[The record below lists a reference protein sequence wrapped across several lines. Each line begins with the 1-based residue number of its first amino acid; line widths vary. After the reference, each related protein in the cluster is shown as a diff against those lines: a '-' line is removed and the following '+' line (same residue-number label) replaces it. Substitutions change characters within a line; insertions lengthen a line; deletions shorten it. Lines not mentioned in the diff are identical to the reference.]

1 MKVSVTHIATGYT
14 VIHENVAR
22 IVEKNNRFEL
32 IDFRRRKDPITSTS
46 YHKSLYIFSV
56 IEN

>member
-1 MKVSVTHIATGYT
+1 MKVSVTHISTGYT

-32 IDFRRRKDPITSTS
+32 IDYRQRKGPITSTS
-46 YHKSLYIFSV
+46 YHKSLYTFSV
-56 IEN
+56 VEK